1 MKSKPGA
8 QINQSI
14 IDGFSVLQA
23 LASHDNPVGGSEL
36 AKQLGLEST
45 RVNRLL
51 KTLASIGMTQQ
62 TRGRKYLPGPGIHV
76 LAAQSLYAS
85 GMLRS
90 AIPALE
96 SLSALGHTVAMGLLW
111 FDSVSFVYHAKPGM
125 NSAEAIGRI
134 GLRPATTSGI
144 GMALLAASDNEAIE
158 DAYQEREIPKYDDID
173 SLKHALETIRQQGYA
188 RIDVIHEGETDTK
201 HTIAVPLGANTNAAI
216 AVSGT
221 IAEEDTAAIVAALQ
235 HAQQDIA
242 DAMHSLKGTV

>member
-23 LASHDNPVGGSEL
+23 LASHDNPVGGSEI

-90 AIPALE
+90 AIPSLE
-96 SLSALGHTVAMGLLW
+96 SLNSLGHTVAMGLLW

-125 NSAEAIGRI
+125 NAAEAIGRI

-144 GMALLAASDNEAIE
+144 GMALLAHTDEEAVA
-158 DAYQEREIPKYDDID
+158 DAYDDSDIPNYDN
-173 SLKHALETIRQQGYA
+173 LEALHSVLEGIKQQGYA
-188 RIDVIHEGETDTK
+188 RTAVVHDGETETK
-201 HTIAVPLGANTNAAI
+201 YTIAVPLGASTNAAI
-216 AVSGT
+216 AVSGDIT
-221 IAEEDTAAIVAALQ
+221 EEETAGVVEALISAREEIRAAMKQ
-235 HAQQDIA
+235 
-242 DAMHSLKGTV
+242 LKGNY